1 MTHVAKIADSGNVVY
16 LGRYRT
22 KEEARAA
29 ERAARDSRAR
39 TGRVERARSVYRR
52 GSPNRQLN
60 TDDAYLW
67 FSSHFD
73 NPRHELTGER
83 GVMRAVLHA
92 AIQDLQ
98 SRDASVRN
106 GAVRWFRD
114 DSRGYLYSFATI
126 CDEFGIPV
134 RAARIDLLYGGK
146 E

>member
-22 KEEARAA
+22 KEEARAV
-29 ERAARDSRAR
+29 ERDARSTRAR
-39 TGRVERARSVYRR
+39 TGRVERGLSVYRR
-52 GSPNRQLN
+52 GSVSRTLN

-73 NPRHELTGER
+73 SRRNEITGER
-83 GVMRAVLHA
+83 AVMRAVLEA
-92 AIQDLQ
+92 AIADLR
-98 SRDASVRN
+98 SRSAPVRN
-106 GAVRWFRD
+106 AAVRWFRD
-114 DSRGYLYSFATI
+114 DSRAYLYTFATI

-134 RAARIDLLYGGK
+134 REARIDLLHGGK